1 MGQDV
6 SSAQQEETPR
16 SFNEPN
22 PQTSGTHGNRN
33 KPQESYEQLSILLAE
48 KKWKEADWE
57 TMQILLRIAE
67 RTEQGWLL
75 SIDEIPSEDI
85 RKIDLL
91 WLDASKGKFGYSVQK
106 NIWLNVQGEIG
117 VFDALVFYKFAKQV
131 GWQVNDQLRMNY
143 DDFDFSLNAPDGH
156 LPTFRFPSDT
166 DQLGTWLDAF
176 KDFLPRL

>member
-1 MGQDV
+1 MGISYEAELDTENFLSRHFPTLMQAVQRLKKVIGQDV

-91 WLDASKGKFGYSVQK
+91 VRCQ
-106 NIWLNVQGEIG
+106 Q
-117 VFDALVFYKFAKQV
+117 
-131 GWQVNDQLRMNY
+131 R
-143 DDFDFSLNAPDGH
+143 
-156 LPTFRFPSDT
+156 
-166 DQLGTWLDAF
+166 
-176 KDFLPRL
+176 